1 MAVLHI
7 GIPEN
12 SQKEQYS
19 IAYLSMIAAT
29 AGFNF
34 NHSEKDY
41 GVDASVKEVKRREDG
56 RINET
61 GIGLDFQL
69 KATQRWK
76 CSNDN
81 KIIYSLEVKNYNDLL
96 YRKYGGTPLI
106 LGLLCL
112 PKKGDFH
119 PSNSSV
125 SLILKHAMFWYTPSR
140 DLEPS
145 SNKKSVTI
153 QIPTGNLLT
162 ARALSDLMD
171 LYKQKGGLI

>member
-1 MAVLHI
+1 MLRI

-34 NHSEKDY
+34 NHPEKDY
-41 GVDASVKEVKRREDG
+41 GVDASVKEVEKRKNG
-56 RINET
+56 RISET

-96 YRKYGGTPLI
+96 DRKYGGTPLI

-119 PSNSSV
+119 PNNSCV